1 MPTTFATATHTG
13 LVRKA
18 NEDALFARAPV
29 FAVADGMGGA
39 QAGEV
44 ASGLAVQAFEW
55 FVPQTSSP
63 EEELTRLITRVNGN
77 MHELAVSDPAHSGMG
92 TTLTAAVVR
101 GQSVTLAHVG
111 DSRAY
116 LLRDGAL
123 TQVTEDHSLV
133 GEMLRS
139 GQITTAE
146 AEEHPQ
152 RSIITRAL
160 GVDPEVEIDTMSLDW
175 RPGDLFLLCSDGLY
189 SMVPD
194 ETISAILARKDTLD
208 SIAGALVETA
218 NAAGGR
224 DNISVIVFSP
234 AGSADPGAT
243 ATAFATEKVVPDVG
257 EGAGLDTSAGQEGYL
272 AQDELVEAP
281 GLLGRLRRFLSSL
294 AGRVVTGLLL
304 AAILL
309 GGAWFI
315 TRQAYYLGVEGD
327 HVVIF
332 QGVPYDL
339 GPWSLSGMYRN
350 SIVKF
355 SELEPFEQDRIKRQE
370 LQSKGDAEKMLDN
383 YSAEAR
389 ERKLEAERRA
399 VEEEQR
405 TKTSSQNLTIP
416 PGGLP

>member
-1 MPTTFATATHTG
+1 M
-13 LVRKA
+13 
-18 NEDALFARAPV
+18 FARAPV

-77 MHELAVSDPAHSGMG
+77 IHELAVADPERSGMG

-116 LLRDGAL
+116 LYRDGSL
-123 TQVTEDHSLV
+123 TQLTEDHSLV

-139 GQITTAE
+139 GQITSAE

-160 GVDPEVEIDTMSLDW
+160 GVDPEVEVDTTSLEW
-175 RPGDLFLLCSDGLY
+175 RPGDFFLLCSDGLY
-189 SMVPD
+189 SMVSD
-194 ETISAILARKDTLD
+194 ESIAAILAGEGSLD
-208 SIAGALVETA
+208 SITKALVEAA
-218 NAAGGR
+218 NSAGGR
-224 DNISVIVFSP
+224 DNVSVIVFCP
-234 AGSADPGAT
+234 DGGADPGVA
-243 ATAFATEKVVPDVG
+243 AA
-257 EGAGLDTSAGQEGYL
+257 SAPTKII
-272 AQDELVEAP
+272 AAP
-281 GLLGRLRRFLSSL
+281 GIEAIETDAGFVENGGPAEAAMFEEPGLFGRVHRFLSSL
-294 AGRVVTGLLL
+294 AGRVVLGILL

-309 GGAWFI
+309 GGGWLF
-315 TRQAYYLGVEGD
+315 TRQTYYLGVEGD
-327 HVVIF
+327 HVVIY
-332 QGVPYDL
+332 QGIPYDL

-350 SIVKF
+350 SIVMF
-355 SELEPFEQDRIKRQE
+355 SELEPFEQDRVRRQE

-383 YSAEAR
+383 YTVQAR
-389 ERKLEAERRA
+389 ERRLEAERRA
-399 VEEEQR
+399 AEEEAR

>member
-13 LVRKA
+13 LVRRA

-44 ASGLAVQAFEW
+44 ASSLAVQAFEW

-63 EEELTRLITRVNGN
+63 EEELRKLITRVNGN
-77 MHELAVSDPAHSGMG
+77 IHELAVADPDRSGMG
-92 TTLTAAVVR
+92 TTLTVAVVR

-123 TQVTEDHSLV
+123 TQLTEDHSLV

-139 GQITTAE
+139 GQITSAE

-160 GVDPEVEIDTMSLDW
+160 GVDPEIEIDTGTLEW
-175 RPGDLFLLCSDGLY
+175 RQGDLFLLCSDGLY

-194 ETISAILARKDTLD
+194 ETIAAILAGNDVLS
-208 SIAGALVETA
+208 SIAQALIEAA

-224 DNISVIVFSP
+224 DNISVAIFSP
-234 AGSADPGAT
+234 DGSAEAGTTAASAVTENVALGGGEDTGPDPGG
-243 ATAFATEKVVPDVG
+243 TE
-257 EGAGLDTSAGQEGYL
+257 EGFPAHGG
-272 AQDELVEAP
+272 LVEAP
-281 GLLGRLRRFLSSL
+281 GLLGRIRRFFSTI
-294 AGRVVTGLLL
+294 AGNVVIGLLL
-304 AAILL
+304 AGVLL
-309 GGAWFI
+309 TAAWFI
-315 TRQAYYLGVEGD
+315 TRQVYYLGVERD
-327 HVVIF
+327 LVVIY

-339 GPWSLSGMYRN
+339 GPWSLFSTHRM
-350 SIVKF
+350 STVKF
-355 SELEPFEQDRIKRQE
+355 SELEPFEQERIARQE

-383 YSAEAR
+383 YSAQAE
-389 ERKLEAERRA
+389 ERKREAERLA
-399 VEEEQR
+399 KEQR
-405 TKTSSQNLTIP
+405 RAKTSSQKLDIP
-416 PGGLP
+416 SEGTP

>member
-1 MPTTFATATHTG
+1 MPATFATATHTG

-44 ASGLAVQAFEW
+44 ASGLAVKAFEW

-63 EEELTRLITRVNGN
+63 EEELRRLITRVNGN
-77 MHELAVSDPAHSGMG
+77 IHELAVADPARSGMG
-92 TTLTAAVVR
+92 TTLTVAVVR
-101 GQSVTLAHVG
+101 GKSVTLAHVG

-116 LLRDGAL
+116 LLRDGDL
-123 TQVTEDHSLV
+123 TQLTEDHSLV

-139 GQITTAE
+139 GQITSAE

-160 GVDPEVEIDTMSLDW
+160 GVDPKIEIDTKTLDW
-175 RPGDLFLLCSDGLY
+175 RQDDLFLLCSDGLY

-194 ETISAILARKDTLD
+194 ETVAAIMSGGDGVLS
-208 SIAGALVETA
+208 SITQALIEAA

-224 DNISVIVFSP
+224 DNITVVVFSP
-234 AGSADPGAT
+234 DGSFDPGTAEASAVTENIALGGGNDYGSDQGSA
-243 ATAFATEKVVPDVG
+243 E
-257 EGAGLDTSAGQEGYL
+257 EGFPAHA
-272 AQDELVEAP
+272 APVETP
-281 GLLGRLRRFLSSL
+281 GLLRRVRHFFSTL
-294 AGRVVTGLLL
+294 AGRIVIGLVLAGVLL
-304 AAILL
+304 TAS
-309 GGAWFI
+309 WFI
-315 TRQAYYLGVEGD
+315 TRQVYYLGVEGD
-327 HVVIF
+327 HVVVF

-339 GPWSLSGMYRN
+339 GPWSLSSMYRN

-355 SELEPFEQDRIKRQE
+355 SELEPFEQERIKRQE
-370 LQSKGDAEKMLDN
+370 LQSKSDAEKMLDN

-399 VEEEQR
+399 AEEEQR
-405 TKTSSQNLTIP
+405 TKTSQNLTIP